1 MKRFVWV
8 AALLAAVLPV
18 IVLPDAVAQ
27 GPSQPKLVCDR
38 GPFSTK
44 TFGGTQWQI
53 YGCTDNRSVAIVTAP
68 SSPAIP
74 FYFLLA
80 WIDGVYT
87 VSGEG
92 TGRRDLTAKAYNDII
107 KLTRPQI
114 DALVKETQRS
124 SN

>member
-1 MKRFVWV
+1 MKRFVWA
-8 AALLAAVLPV
+8 AALLAAVLPA
-18 IVLPDAVAQ
+18 IVLTDALAQ

-44 TFGGTQWQI
+44 TFGDTQWQI

-68 SSPAIP
+68 GSPAIP

-114 DALVKETQRS
+114 DALVKETLKTK
-124 SN
+124 

>member
-1 MKRFVWV
+1 MKRFAW
-8 AALLAAVLPV
+8 AAAMLAVVSSGA
-18 IVLPDAVAQ
+18 AAQ
-27 GPSQPKLVCDR
+27 GPSQPKLLCDR

-44 TFGGTQWQI
+44 TFGGTSWQI
-53 YGCTDNRSVAIVTAP
+53 YGCNDNRSVAIVTAP
-68 SSPAIP
+68 GSPAIP

-80 WIDGVYT
+80 WVNGVYT

-107 KLTRPQI
+107 KLTPPQI
-114 DALVKETQRS
+114 DALVNETLK

>member
-68 SSPAIP
+68 GSPAIP

-114 DALVKETQRS
+114 DALVKETLKT
-124 SN
+124 N

>member
-1 MKRFVWV
+1 MKRFAWA
-8 AALLAAVLPV
+8 AALLAAVLPA

-68 SSPAIP
+68 GSPAIP

-114 DALVKETQRS
+114 DALVKETLKT
-124 SN
+124 N

>member
-1 MKRFVWV
+1 MKRFAWA
-8 AALLAAVLPV
+8 AALLAAVLPA
-18 IVLPDAVAQ
+18 IILPDAVAQ

-68 SSPAIP
+68 GSPAIP

-114 DALVKETQRS
+114 DVLVKETLKPK
-124 SN
+124 

>member
-1 MKRFVWV
+1 MKRFAWA
-8 AALLAAVLPV
+8 AALLAAVLPA
-18 IVLPDAVAQ
+18 IILPDAVAQ

-53 YGCTDNRSVAIVTAP
+53 YGCTDNRSVAIVTEP
-68 SSPAIP
+68 GSPAIP

-114 DALVKETQRS
+114 DVLVKETLKPK
-124 SN
+124 

>member
-1 MKRFVWV
+1 MKRFAWV
-8 AALLAAVLPV
+8 AALLAAVLSA

-68 SSPAIP
+68 GSPAIP

-92 TGRRDLTAKAYNDII
+92 TGRRDLTAKAYSDII

-114 DALVKETQRS
+114 DALVKETLKT
-124 SN
+124 N

>member
-1 MKRFVWV
+1 MKRFVWA
-8 AALLAAVLPV
+8 AALLAAVLPA

-68 SSPAIP
+68 GSPAIP

-114 DALVKETQRS
+114 EVLVKETLKTK
-124 SN
+124 

>member
-1 MKRFVWV
+1 MRRLVSAAAMLSTLTV
-8 AALLAAVLPV
+8 ALA
-18 IVLPDAVAQ
+18 DAEAQ
-27 GPSQPKLVCDR
+27 GPSQPRLLCER
-38 GPFSTK
+38 GPISTK

-53 YGCTDNRSVAIVTAP
+53 YGCNDNRSVAIVTAP
-68 SSPAIP
+68 GNPAIP

-80 WIDGVYT
+80 EINGVYT

-114 DALVKETQRS
+114 DAIVKETLKR
-124 SN
+124 N

>member
-1 MKRFVWV
+1 MKRFVRV
-8 AALLAAVLPV
+8 AALLAGALPA

-27 GPSQPKLVCDR
+27 GPSQPKLVCER
-38 GPFSTK
+38 GPFATK

-68 SSPAIP
+68 GSPAIP

-114 DALVKETQRS
+114 DALVKETLKT
-124 SN
+124 N